1 MSTQAARL
9 SNLLREWDKG
19 GRGVRNQI
27 LTDFVAQCR
36 SMTGPQL
43 EKALGNGASLLLARI
58 SSWLRLSYAL
68 GSSVAIQLRAI
79 SVFVA
84 ASSGQRFLA
93 EFVEVG
99 GVAAVV
105 DILSLKELPAEDKH
119 EAIRLLASV
128 ASAGRHYK
136 EIICVAGGPERLRL
150 FMEAVHPERALE
162 EARDLLVTLGRGN
175 PQHSITVHRALL
187 QLLRCE
193 QTMTQRLAAAGLRS
207 LVAVLPTSQLG
218 ATDASGEP
226 LPGLDAAYPAA
237 ALSLFHSFNL
247 QVLYEA
253 TQLLAALVALPPLEE
268 PLLRQLVALLRESA
282 PPPPDGPG
290 GDEGAPVAVP
300 LHVRASAAR
309 CLGQLVSGLNVT
321 KRSSYCASLQLVP
334 WLCTLLL
341 VERSPECQKA
351 SVQALQLLGWCA
363 GSPLEE
369 MRGYLSAELLTALLD
384 ATDVSQAVAR
394 LDAPTLATVRARLEP
409 FLARDGGVAED
420 DDDDD
425 TGAGAGAASAAAAA
439 EGELGLEDELDLDG
453 GDEGSTQP
461 GLA

>member
-128 ASAGRHYK
+128 AGAGPAPSGSGFR
-136 EIICVAGGPERLRL
+136 I
-150 FMEAVHPERALE
+150 
-162 EARDLLVTLGRGN
+162 LG
-175 PQHSITVHRALL
+175 
-187 QLLRCE
+187 
-193 QTMTQRLAAAGLRS
+193 
-207 LVAVLPTSQLG
+207 
-218 ATDASGEP
+218 
-226 LPGLDAAYPAA
+226 
-237 ALSLFHSFNL
+237 
-247 QVLYEA
+247 
-253 TQLLAALVALPPLEE
+253 
-268 PLLRQLVALLRESA
+268 
-282 PPPPDGPG
+282 
-290 GDEGAPVAVP
+290 
-300 LHVRASAAR
+300 
-309 CLGQLVSGLNVT
+309 
-321 KRSSYCASLQLVP
+321 
-334 WLCTLLL
+334 
-341 VERSPECQKA
+341 
-351 SVQALQLLGWCA
+351 
-363 GSPLEE
+363 
-369 MRGYLSAELLTALLD
+369 
-384 ATDVSQAVAR
+384 
-394 LDAPTLATVRARLEP
+394 P
-409 FLARDGGVAED
+409 FLA
-420 DDDDD
+420 
-425 TGAGAGAASAAAAA
+425 
-439 EGELGLEDELDLDG
+439 
-453 GDEGSTQP
+453 
-461 GLA
+461 